1 MKFIG
6 LYVRVL
12 TMLGTEAR
20 LGWIL
25 AVANLALAAALF
37 VEPILFGRIIDTLAN
52 SQARAADLDWN
63 RLLLLLGAWV
73 GFALFSIV
81 SGTLISL
88 HADRLSHRQYQ
99 VVRTTFFEHVLQL
112 PLTYHTGAHSGRLVK
127 VMVTGTN
134 TLWSLWLAFFREH
147 FVSFVSLLV
156 LLPAT
161 LFLNWRY
168 GLLLIALCCVFA
180 TLIAFIISR
189 SEKLQGKVERYYSDV
204 SERTTDTLGNIALV
218 QSFTRIESEVLGMK
232 KLGDD
237 VLGAQLPVLSWWA
250 LATVITRTA
259 TTLTILAILI
269 LGVWFYV
276 RGLTTVGEIVMFMS
290 YATLLIGKLEQAVGF
305 SNRMVTDAP
314 RLREFFDVLDTTPAV
329 RDRPDAVDPGRVRG
343 LVEFQ
348 DVSHSYDGKRPA
360 VIDLNFVAQ
369 PGETVALVGAT
380 GAGKSTALAL
390 CIRAFDPQS
399 GVVKIDNTDIR
410 DLTLSGL
417 RRNIGVV
424 FQEVLLFDRS
434 VAENLRVGKPD
445 ATEGEMRAACERA
458 QVLDVIERNPEKFEM
473 MAGERGRMF
482 SGGERQRLS
491 IARALLKDPPI
502 LILDEATSALDA
514 VTEAKVQAAL
524 AEVMKGRTTFVIAH
538 RLATIRN
545 ASRIL
550 VFEAGRIIETG
561 TFDELVRLG
570 GKFCRAGQDAIHGG
584 VRHAVIRFPLVGF
597 GQAQRLLRDEA
608 QDQVR
613 RDRRNPHDQRL
624 AQVALDVEFLGVAH
638 AAVGHQRGFARLEA
652 RLAGEILGGVGLDA
666 ARLAGVVERG
676 RLERHQV
683 GGFELHPAGGER
695 MLDRLVLADRPVE
708 HDALL
713 GVGGGLAQ
721 RRAAK
726 ADALGADQDALG
738 IHAVQDVFEALAL
751 FADPVGHRH
760 RQRVDEQLVG
770 VDGAASH
777 LRDFADIDVAAVEV
791 GVEQAQASVG
801 ARLLLDRRGPGD
813 ERILLAPA
821 RRKSRLLP
829 VTM

>member
-1 MKFIG
+1 VKFIG
-6 LYVRVL
+6 LYIRVL
-12 TMLGTEAR
+12 RMLGTETR

-25 AVANLALAAALF
+25 AVANLALASALF
-37 VEPILFGRIIDTLAN
+37 VEPILFGRIIDTLASN
-52 SQARAADLDWN
+52 QSRVADLDWN
-63 RLLLLLGAWV
+63 RLLFLLGSWV
-73 GFALFSIV
+73 GFALFSILA
-81 SGTLISL
+81 GTLISL

-112 PLTYHTGAHSGRLVK
+112 PLAYHTGAHSGRLVK

-161 LFLNWRY
+161 LFINWRY

-218 QSFTRIESEVLGMK
+218 QSFTRIESEVLGMR

-237 VLGAQLPVLSWWA
+237 VLSAQLPVLSWWA

-259 TTLTILAILI
+259 TTLTILAILV

-276 RGLTTVGEIVMFMS
+276 HNQTTVGEIVMFMS

-305 SNRMVTDAP
+305 SNRMVTEAP
-314 RLREFFDVLDTTPAV
+314 RLREFFEVLDTVPAV
-329 RDRPDAVDPGRVRG
+329 RDRPNAVDPGRVRG
-343 LVEFQ
+343 LVEFH

-360 VIDLNFVAQ
+360 VIDLSFVVQ

-390 CIRAFDPQS
+390 LHRAFDPQS
-399 GVVKIDNTDIR
+399 GVVKIDNMDVR

-445 ATEGEMRAACERA
+445 ATEAEMRAACERA
-458 QVLDVIERNPEKFEM
+458 QVMDVIERNPEKFEM

-550 VFEAGRIIETG
+550 VFETGRIIESG

-570 GKFCRAGQDAIHGG
+570 GTFA
-584 VRHAVIRFPLVGF
+584 
-597 GQAQRLLRDEA
+597 E
-608 QDQVR
+608 
-613 RDRRNPHDQRL
+613 L
-624 AQVALDVEFLGVAH
+624 AKTQF
-638 AAVGHQRGFARLEA
+638 
-652 RLAGEILGGVGLDA
+652 
-666 ARLAGVVERG
+666 
-676 RLERHQV
+676 
-683 GGFELHPAGGER
+683 
-695 MLDRLVLADRPVE
+695 M
-708 HDALL
+708 
-713 GVGGGLAQ
+713 
-721 RRAAK
+721 
-726 ADALGADQDALG
+726 
-738 IHAVQDVFEALAL
+738 
-751 FADPVGHRH
+751 
-760 RQRVDEQLVG
+760 
-770 VDGAASH
+770 AAS
-777 LRDFADIDVAAVEV
+777 
-791 GVEQAQASVG
+791 
-801 ARLLLDRRGPGD
+801 
-813 ERILLAPA
+813 
-821 RRKSRLLP
+821 
-829 VTM
+829 VTQ